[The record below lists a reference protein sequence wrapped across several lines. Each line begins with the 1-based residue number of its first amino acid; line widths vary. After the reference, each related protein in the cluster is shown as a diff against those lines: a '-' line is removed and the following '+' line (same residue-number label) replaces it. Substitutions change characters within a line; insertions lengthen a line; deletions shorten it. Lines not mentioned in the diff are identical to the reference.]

1 MWHTPFNLVSHSESY
16 WFTSTCNCVT
26 RERLVFS
33 FLAECGNLYL
43 QRNMKTSALFWT
55 PPPCVL
61 RSLAAQITQNVKRVK
76 NAAWDETVFELVWLR
91 PNQDSALSSS
101 GYLVLWFSSLM
112 SVPPTGTALVI
123 LSVVPMDVLKNAL
136 LGFCRKREVGWCVLN
151 SNSQDLIN
159 NSPFFLICIVVN
171 SN

>member
-1 MWHTPFNLVSHSESY
+1 MWHTPFNLVSHNESY
-16 WFTSTCNCVT
+16 WFT
-26 RERLVFS
+26 S

-76 NAAWDETVFELVWLR
+76 NAAWDETVFELVWLM

-136 LGFCRKREVGWCVLN
+136 LGFCRIREVGWCVLN

-159 NSPFFLICIVVN
+159 NSPFFLLCILVN